1 MRLIGKSLT
10 NMLGYAIIYSDSN
23 TVKVI
28 KGDGVMKT
36 RIITKKFTLTDD
48 VREWIEKKLKKFDKF
63 FPEDTEATV
72 TLSSNRLGERIE
84 LTIYRNGSIF
94 RSEVSDKD
102 YKCALDAA
110 MENIE
115 RQIRKNRT
123 RLEKKLYVKKESFAE
138 SEPAEAE
145 DTIAVGKV
153 KRFEMYPMSVEE
165 AILQMNLLQ
174 HTFYMFLNSESGM
187 YNVVYK
193 RDDND
198 YGIIE
203 PVE

>member
-1 MRLIGKSLT
+1 
-10 NMLGYAIIYSDSN
+10 
-23 TVKVI
+23 
-28 KGDGVMKT
+28 MKT

-72 TLSSNRLGERIE
+72 ALSSMKIGERIE

-94 RSEVSDKD
+94 RSEISDKD
-102 YKCALDAA
+102 YKCALDTA

-123 RLEKKLYVKKESFAE
+123 RLEKKLHVKKDVFPETEAV
-138 SEPAEAE
+138 EAE
-145 DTIAVGKV
+145 EELAVAKV
-153 KRFEMYPMSVEE
+153 KRFEMHAMTVEE

-174 HTFYMFLNSESGM
+174 HNFYMFLNSESGQ

-193 RDDND
+193 RDDEQ
-198 YGIIE
+198 YGVIE
-203 PVE
+203 PIE

>member
-1 MRLIGKSLT
+1 
-10 NMLGYAIIYSDSN
+10 
-23 TVKVI
+23 
-28 KGDGVMKT
+28 MKI

-48 VREWIEKKLKKFDKF
+48 VREWIEKKLKKLDKF
-63 FPEDTEATV
+63 FSEDTEATV
-72 TLSSNRLGERIE
+72 ALSSNKIGERIE

-102 YKCALDAA
+102 YKCALDTA

-123 RLEKKLYVKKESFAE
+123 RLEKKLHVKKEMFADLDLN
-138 SEPAEAE
+138 EAE
-145 DTIAVGKV
+145 ETISVVKV
-153 KRFEMYPMSVEE
+153 KRFEMQAMTVEE
-165 AILQMNLLQ
+165 AILQMNLLN
-174 HTFYMFLNSESGM
+174 HYFYMFLNSESGR

-198 YGIIE
+198 YGVIE
-203 PVE
+203 PIE